1 MKKSLILL
9 GMSLLAACGVQK
21 TELPLLPEEAF
32 QTTVDGKPVALYTLH
47 AGDITMQVTNYGAR
61 VVSFWTPDREG
72 RYEDIVLG
80 YENIGR
86 YIDNTGERFLGAV
99 VGPYANRIAKGR
111 FTLDGAEYTLPLNN
125 NGQTLHGGLKGV
137 DRVVWDVVS
146 ATDDKLVLHYLHPDG
161 QDGFPGNL
169 DIEMTYSLTPDNEFR
184 IDYKA
189 TTDKPTV
196 VNMSNHPFF
205 NLKGEG
211 NGTVLDN
218 VLTINASHTTPV
230 DSVLIPTGQIAPVE
244 GTPFD
249 FREPH
254 AIGERIGAD
263 NQQLR
268 NGGGYDHNW
277 VIDRKT
283 ESGIE
288 QVATV
293 WEPASGRTIE
303 VLSDQPGLQVYSGN
317 FFDGKSIGKY
327 GKPQRYRESL
337 ALETQKF
344 PDSPNHDN
352 FPSTVLR
359 PGETYTQ
366 VCIYKFGVK

>member
-61 VVSFWTPDREG
+61 VVSLWTPDREG

-99 VGPYANRIAKGR
+99 VGPYANRIAKGH
-111 FTLDGAEYTLPLNN
+111 FTLDGAEYTLPVNN
-125 NGQTLHGGLKGV
+125 NGQTLHGGLLGV

-146 ATDDKLVLHYLHPDG
+146 ASDDKLVLHYLHPDG

-211 NGTVLDN
+211 NGTVLD
-218 VLTINASHTTPV
+218 T
-230 DSVLIPTGQIAPVE
+230 
-244 GTPFD
+244 
-249 FREPH
+249 
-254 AIGERIGAD
+254 
-263 NQQLR
+263 
-268 NGGGYDHNW
+268 
-277 VIDRKT
+277 
-283 ESGIE
+283 
-288 QVATV
+288 
-293 WEPASGRTIE
+293 
-303 VLSDQPGLQVYSGN
+303 
-317 FFDGKSIGKY
+317 
-327 GKPQRYRESL
+327 
-337 ALETQKF
+337 
-344 PDSPNHDN
+344 
-352 FPSTVLR
+352 
-359 PGETYTQ
+359 
-366 VCIYKFGVK
+366 